1 MPENMW
7 YTLARKILKA
17 GGPPVPVNEH
27 LIELLKTLIN
37 EDQVKFLLH
46 FRKPLNFEQIQE
58 KTGIDEIILNEILE
72 TLMNVGLLT
81 GIPSRSTGIIVYRL
95 VAFLPGLLEFT
106 LMKGESGPKQKKIAR
121 IWEQI
126 FEDATEMTQNNY
138 DIVVNAFKNAPAID
152 RVIPIGEKLE
162 ISEDRVIPNGEIEKV
177 LDKFEVFSV
186 SHCYCRH
193 RKNLLEDPCK
203 VNAPIENC
211 LSFGRTARF
220 AIDHGFAKEITRNE
234 SLKILKEAEDLGL
247 VHKAFHVN
255 GDPNLEELAICNCC
269 QCCCGSFGNFYRGA
283 APTST
288 LSSHIA
294 LIDEQSCIA
303 CGTCQEVCPMS
314 APTLEGDYYIIDI
327 EKCLGCGVC
336 IQKCPEQAIKLQK
349 TELRRVF
356 IPPKKISIHLQ

>member
-1 MPENMW
+1 MPENIW
-7 YTLARKILKA
+7 NALARKILNA
-17 GGPPVPVNEH
+17 GGPPVPINEN
-27 LIELLKTLIN
+27 LIDLLKLLIN
-37 EDQVKFLLH
+37 EDQVIFLLN

-58 KTGIDEIILNEILE
+58 KTGIEEEPLKEILE

-81 GIPSRSTGIIVYRL
+81 GIPSRTTRIMVYRL

-121 IWEQI
+121 MWEQI
-126 FEDATEMTQNNY
+126 FQDATEMTQNNY
-138 DIVVNAFKNAPAID
+138 DVVVNAFKNAPAID
-152 RVIPIGEKLE
+152 HVIPIGEKIE
-162 ISEDRVIPNGEIEKV
+162 ISEDTIIPNEDIEKI
-177 LDKFEVFSV
+177 LEKFEVFSV

-203 VNAPIENC
+203 INAPIQNC

-220 AIDHGFAKEITRNE
+220 AIDHGFAKEISRNE
-234 SLKILKEAEDLGL
+234 SLSLLKEAEELGL

-288 LSSHIA
+288 MSSYVA
-294 LIDEQSCIA
+294 FIDEQLCIA
-303 CGTCQEVCPMS
+303 CGTCLEVCPMG
-314 APTLEGDYYIIDI
+314 APTLEGDCYIIGID
-327 EKCLGCGVC
+327 KCLGCGVC
-336 IQKCPEQAIKLQK
+336 INRCPEQAIKLQK
-349 TELRRVF
+349 TELHRVF
-356 IPPKKISIHLQ
+356 IPPKKIPIHSE

>member
-1 MPENMW
+1 MSEKIW
-7 YTLARKILKA
+7 YTLAGKILKA
-17 GGPPVPVNEH
+17 GGPPVPINEN
-27 LIELLKTLIN
+27 LIDLLKTLIN
-37 EDQVKFLLH
+37 EDQVKFLLN
-46 FRKPLNFEQIQE
+46 FRKPLNFEEIQE
-58 KTGIDEIILNEILE
+58 KSALDEKVLKE
-72 TLMNVGLLT
+72 TLESLMNIGFLT
-81 GIPSRSTGIIVYRL
+81 GIPSRTTGIMVYRL

-106 LMKGESGPKQKKIAR
+106 LMRGESGPIQKKIAE
-121 IWEQI
+121 IWERI

-152 RVIPIGEKLE
+152 HVIPIGEELE
-162 ISEDRVIPNGEIEKV
+162 LSEDTIIPNEEIEKI
-177 LDKFEVFSV
+177 LEKFEVFSV

-193 RKNLLEDPCK
+193 RKKLLEDPCK
-203 VNAPIENC
+203 VNAPIQNC

-220 AIDHGFAKEITRNE
+220 VIDHGFAKEITRDE

-247 VHKAFHVN
+247 VHKTFHVN

-269 QCCCGSFGNFYRGA
+269 TCCCGSFGNFYRGA

-288 LSSHIA
+288 MSSHIA
-294 LIDEQSCIA
+294 SIDKQSCIS
-303 CGTCQEVCPMS
+303 CGTCLEVCPMS
-314 APTLEGDYYIIDI
+314 APTLEEDYFVIDI

-356 IPPKKISIHLQ
+356 IPPQKISIHQ

>member
-1 MPENMW
+1 MSDNNW

-17 GGPPVPVNEH
+17 GGPPVPVNEN
-27 LIELLKTLIN
+27 LIALLKTLIN
-37 EDQVKFLLH
+37 EDQVKFLLN
-46 FRKPLNFEQIQE
+46 FRKPFNFEQIQE
-58 KTGIDEIILNEILE
+58 KSGLNEIVLKETLE
-72 TLMNVGLLT
+72 TLMDIGLLT
-81 GIPSRSTGIIVYRL
+81 GIPSRATGIMVYRL

-106 LMKGESGPKQKKIAR
+106 LMRGESGPKQKKIAK

-126 FEDATEMTQNNY
+126 FNDTTDMTQNNY

-152 RVIPIGEKLE
+152 HVIPIGEELE
-162 ISEDRVIPNGEIEKV
+162 ISEDSIVPNNEIEKI

-186 SHCYCRH
+186 SYCYCRH

-203 VNAPIENC
+203 VNAPIQNC

-220 AIDHGFAKEITRNE
+220 VIDHGFAKEITKNE
-234 SLKILKEAEDLGL
+234 SIKILKEAEELGL

-255 GDPNLEELAICNCC
+255 GDPKLEELAICNCC
-269 QCCCGSFGNFYRGA
+269 NCCCSSFGNFYRGA

-288 LSSHIA
+288 MSSYIA
-294 LIDEQSCIA
+294 IINDQSCIA
-303 CGTCQEVCPMS
+303 CGTCQNACPMS
-314 APTLEGDYYIIDI
+314 APMLEEDRYVIDI

-349 TELRRVF
+349 TDLRRVF
-356 IPPKKISIHLQ
+356 IPPKKIPI

>member
-1 MPENMW
+1 MPESNW
-7 YTLARKILKA
+7 YTLARRILKA
-17 GGPPVPVNEH
+17 GGPPVPVNEN
-27 LIELLKTLIN
+27 LIDLLKTLIN
-37 EDQVKFLLH
+37 EDQVEFLLN

-58 KTGIDEIILNEILE
+58 KTNIDVKSLKEKLE
-72 TLMNVGLLT
+72 NLMNVGLLT
-81 GIPSRSTGIIVYRL
+81 GIPSRRTGIMVYRL

-106 LMKGESGPKQKKIAR
+106 LMKGESGSKQKKIAR

-152 RVIPIGEKLE
+152 HVIPIGEKLK
-162 ISEDRVIPNGEIEKV
+162 ISEDTVLPNKEIEKI
-177 LDKFEVFSV
+177 LDKFEIFSV

-193 RKNLLEDPCK
+193 RKNLLDDPCK
-203 VNAPIENC
+203 VNAPTQNC

-220 AIDHGFAKEITRNE
+220 AIDHGFAKEISKIE
-234 SLKILKEAEDLGL
+234 SLTILKEAEELGL

-288 LSSHIA
+288 MSSHIA
-294 LIDEQSCIA
+294 FIGEQSCIA
-303 CGTCQEVCPMS
+303 CGTCLEVCPMS
-314 APTLEGDYYIIDI
+314 APILEGDNYIIDI
-327 EKCLGCGVC
+327 DKCLGCGVC
-336 IQKCPEQAIKLQK
+336 INRCSEHAIKLQD

-356 IPPKKISIHLQ
+356 IPPKKISIHQE